1 MQKKRLFKEERIL
14 ILAMFILIGMGV
26 VGVHAAAQTL
36 TEGSPATIAEG
47 TIDPDVWGAAY
58 PAQYESWKKTAE
70 PTPVG
75 KSRYKRG
82 FDTNG
87 IIYNKID
94 EYPYLAV
101 LLNGW
106 GYGVEFTEPRGH
118 VYMVRDQL
126 EVEPARLKSGGSC
139 LSCKTPYA
147 PSLYT
152 DMGSDYFSKPFEEV
166 RSKIP
171 EKNQLLGVAC
181 VDCHQGSDMSLKIS
195 RGFTL
200 GKALQTLGKDE
211 ASLSEQDKRSL
222 VCAQC
227 HVTYNIPKDEGM
239 KSTDVVFPWDGGKW
253 GDVSIEN
260 IIANIR
266 RNPAYGEWTQSVTG
280 FKLGFVRH
288 PEFELFSRN
297 SPHWQEGL
305 SCADCHMPPTESGI
319 SDHRIMSPLKN
330 DLKACTQCHE
340 EDPETLRGKV
350 FAIQDE
356 VASLLIRNGYATA
369 RAAKLFELT
378 HKAQAGGK
386 VIDSTLYG
394 RAKEAYEEAFYRIMF
409 IQNENSTGFHNPP
422 ETLRVLWDAKRYAA
436 TADSFL
442 RQALAAAKVTVPET
456 VDLELDKYLNNRG
469 EKKLQF
475 APEME
480 IKDPMGS
487 H

>member
-1 MQKKRLFKEERIL
+1 MAL
-14 ILAMFILIGMGV
+14 FIL
-26 VGVHAAAQTL
+26 VGTRAVGGHAAAGV
-36 TEGSPATIAEG
+36 ESENGPAKIAEG
-47 TIDPDVWGAAY
+47 TIDPEVWGAAY
-58 PAQYESWKKTAE
+58 PAQYESWKSTAE

-82 FDTNG
+82 FDTDG

-94 EYPYLAV
+94 EYPYLA
-101 LLNGW
+101 LLLKGW

-126 EVEPARLKSGGSC
+126 EVEPARLKAGGSC

-147 PSLYT
+147 PALYGK
-152 DMGSDYFSKPFEEV
+152 MGSDYFSKPFEEV

-171 EKNQLLGVAC
+171 AKDQLLGVAC
-181 VDCHQGSDMSLKIS
+181 ADCHQSGDLSLKIS

-200 GKALQTLGKDE
+200 GKALQALGKDQ
-211 ASLSEQDKRSL
+211 AAFSEQDKRSL

-227 HVTYNIPKDEGM
+227 HVTYSIPKDQAM
-239 KSTDVVFPWDGGKW
+239 KSTDVVFPWSGGKW

-260 IIANIR
+260 IIENIR
-266 RNPAYGEWTQSVTG
+266 SNPAYGEWTQSVTG

-297 SPHWQEGL
+297 SPHWQQGL
-305 SCADCHMPPTESGI
+305 SCADCHMPASESNGETI

-330 DLKACTQCHE
+330 DLKACAQCHE
-340 EDPETLRGKV
+340 EDAETLREKV

-369 RAAKLFELT
+369 RVAKLFELT
-378 HKAQAGGK
+378 HGAQAEGII
-386 VIDSTLYG
+386 IDNALYDQ
-394 RAKEAYEEAFYRIMF
+394 AKDAYEEAFYRIMF

-422 ETLRVLWDAKRYAA
+422 ETLRVLGDAKRYAA
-436 TADSFL
+436 QADSFL
-442 RQALAAAKVTVPET
+442 RQALAAAKVEVPET
-456 VDLELDKYLNNRG
+456 VDLELEKYLNNRG

-480 IKDPMGS
+480 IKAPKGS
-487 H
+487 R